1 MFSLLFY
8 IFLSNFFFGTA
19 RDDEVIEA
27 GGGLKS
33 ENTCKYGNMTLNVGD
48 KIKVSDPCLECSCET
63 PPMARCI
70 RTITTEK
77 CH

>member
-1 MFSLLFY
+1 MKF
-8 IFLSNFFFGTA
+8 FLRIA
-19 RDDEVIEA
+19 RDEEVIEVA
-27 GGGLKS
+27 SGAAKS
-33 ENTCKYGNMTLNVGD
+33 EHTCKYGNMTLNVGD
-48 KIKVSDPCLECSCET
+48 KIKVNDPCLECSCET